1 MGGRQARGN
10 EKNQCLKGWETLE
23 YCLLFVY
30 VIYSNNVSYSDLLY
44 TRC

>member
-1 MGGRQARGN
+1 MKTTSKR
-10 EKNQCLKGWETLE
+10 KKKSLYLKGWETLD

-30 VIYSNNVSYSDLLY
+30 VIYSNNDSDSDLLY